1 MTVYRAAW
9 ICPIVSPPIEN
20 GWVAIRAGRIE
31 AIGGP
36 RDTPAEP
43 ISRDLGSVAI
53 LPGLVNAHTHLE
65 LSWLRDRVPP
75 AADFVS
81 WIKQLMLLRGGRMER
96 ADDVKVLAAVRD
108 AIAEAR
114 QAGTIAFGDISNSL
128 ASVRPLCDAGLDAV
142 VFHEL
147 LGFQE
152 TDARLV
158 EQSRPQRAAGVCG
171 RRWPCASV
179 NRAARAVFGIAR
191 TLSRDSRRSEWGRCP
206 NLQRA
211 SRRIEKR
218 NGTLTGWVGAVA
230 RNHAIDRGVSRRLA
244 ASRHRSRRVSR
255 EFGCPRRSN
264 AGGPRRP
271 DRRHGAAA
279 IGQPRQHCRDLPAE
293 QSMGGRGCSTDR
305 AIL

>member
-158 EQSRPQRAAGVCG
+158 ERSRPQRAAASANGDGRVRVSIAPHAPYSVSPELFRAIRAEVSGGGVPIC
-171 RRWPCASV
+171 SV
-179 NRAARAVFGIAR
+179 HLGE
-191 TLSRDSRRSEWGRCP
+191 SKSET
-206 NLQRA
+206 
-211 SRRIEKR
+211 
-218 NGTLTGWVGAVA
+218 GTLTGWVGAVA
-230 RNHAIDRGVSRRLA
+230 RNHAIDRGVPRRLA